1 MQKRCIKF
9 WITINVIIILTL
21 LLSGCS
27 SKKNIEAGSIWEV
40 TGITKLS
47 NLTIS
52 EGALVKASGNK
63 SLTMTVDGVERAI
76 KPGRYE
82 GKIVLTPTALI
93 FKEESNYGHHMEFNL
108 RTAVYLE
115 NGKYVP
121 EKSVSSAVTSGVVAD
136 TSVKDVTITSIGG
149 EFNGIIATG
158 DTRASYSITNP
169 KINLT
174 GDGADDFAGVG
185 AAIMADGSA
194 DVTVENASIITNG
207 CARTAV
213 FVGGNSTIHVNN
225 SNIETGN
232 PPVPDG
238 YKDVWTEG
246 GKYFFKVPFML
257 GLSGT
262 CRSTNIVENGKAY
275 YTNTHIKAQGWGALS
290 NDACTGVVLS
300 ATKCVIETI
309 ESGYGAYALDNSID
323 TFSGCTFNVA
333 DMALIIAAGDA
344 VFTDGTVVNSRRFG
358 VMYHGTGDLTVD
370 KGTVFNT
377 KSTMF
382 QIKGCGSNI
391 AVDSAKLNA
400 GNGIIIQT
408 MPNDD
413 PFVRAGGSGSS
424 FTAAENAS
432 AVEGLP
438 SESIAVPVVKN
449 TDVNA
454 TFSNMTLEG
463 DIVNGNTA
471 SGAVNVS
478 FRKASITGAITTAV
492 VKHALG
498 PNGEEITMK
507 TPELYKLIGE
517 VTNTYCATN
526 DMYGVTV
533 SLDGES
539 RWVVEKTSYL
549 NSLTIAKGAG
559 IIAPEGSSITMTV
572 NGVKKMIRP
581 GEYKGGIM
589 LIVDKG
595 L

>member
-1 MQKRCIKF
+1 
-9 WITINVIIILTL
+9 
-21 LLSGCS
+21 
-27 SKKNIEAGSIWEV
+27 
-40 TGITKLS
+40 
-47 NLTIS
+47 
-52 EGALVKASGNK
+52 
-63 SLTMTVDGVERAI
+63 
-76 KPGRYE
+76 
-82 GKIVLTPTALI
+82 
-93 FKEESNYGHHMEFNL
+93 
-108 RTAVYLE
+108 
-115 NGKYVP
+115 
-121 EKSVSSAVTSGVVAD
+121 
-136 TSVKDVTITSIGG
+136 
-149 EFNGIIATG
+149 
-158 DTRASYSITNP
+158 
-169 KINLT
+169 
-174 GDGADDFAGVG
+174 
-185 AAIMADGSA
+185 
-194 DVTVENASIITNG
+194 
-207 CARTAV
+207 
-213 FVGGNSTIHVNN
+213 
-225 SNIETGN
+225 
-232 PPVPDG
+232 
-238 YKDVWTEG
+238 
-246 GKYFFKVPFML
+246 
-257 GLSGT
+257 
-262 CRSTNIVENGKAY
+262 
-275 YTNTHIKAQGWGALS
+275 
-290 NDACTGVVLS
+290 
-300 ATKCVIETI
+300 
-309 ESGYGAYALDNSID
+309 
-323 TFSGCTFNVA
+323 
-333 DMALIIAAGDA
+333 
-344 VFTDGTVVNSRRFG
+344 
-358 VMYHGTGDLTVD
+358 MYHGTGDLTVD

-549 NSLTIAKGAG
+549 NSLTIANGAG